1 MIKKGAKEPV
11 IVIAR
16 YPIRQHTSNET
27 IDTALSK
34 VNSVL
39 NTLKTIHP
47 TTKIKIENTPNPTI
61 LKTPLFS

>member
-1 MIKKGAKEPV
+1 MIKKGARDPV
-11 IVIAR
+11 IEIAR
-16 YPIRQHTSNET
+16 YIIRQHTSNEI
-27 IDTALSK
+27 IDTALFK
-34 VNSVL
+34 VNNVL